1 MSERKIRPELMW
13 LLLLGVLLAAVVIGG
28 AGFLMKKYTWA
39 QDRLRDIE
47 PRHAVL
53 KGLLQQKD
61 QLTEIQGLLDTNYAR
76 YVYPAKADAGQAGNE
91 ALQRVREMANGSG
104 LQVVSSQVMPP
115 REEAGM
121 QRIGL
126 NLRVEGEYGAVVK
139 FLQEIVRLSPVV
151 YGESLQLSAQGGRSV
166 PVRRDRRNPQTE
178 EAGVQMANAQ
188 LSLFVLRV
196 LQ

>member
-1 MSERKIRPELMW
+1 MSERKIRPEVVW
-13 LLLLGVLLAAVVIGG
+13 LLMLGAVLAAIVLGG
-28 AGFLMKKYTWA
+28 AGFLMKKYAWA

-53 KGLLQQKD
+53 KGLLQQKG
-61 QLTEIQGLLDTNYAR
+61 QLAEIQGQLDNNYAR
-76 YVYPAKADAGQAGNE
+76 YVYPAKVDPGQAGNE

-115 REEAGM
+115 RDDAGM

-126 NLRVEGEYGAVVK
+126 NLRVEGEYSAVIK
-139 FLQEIVRLSPVV
+139 FLQEIGRLSPVV
-151 YGESLQLSAQGGRSV
+151 YSESLQLSAQGGRTV
-166 PVRRDRRNPQTE
+166 AVRRGQAPQAE
-178 EAGVQMANAQ
+178 EVGQLANAQ